1 MHTLRVL
8 FTLFFL
14 LPLTVEAQQ
23 ATAEM
28 LFERFKSASRFDFTY
43 PREKVYLHL
52 DQSAYLTG
60 DTIWYKAYVVRA
72 SSLQPTTLSRV
83 LYVELLNADGQQ
95 VEKQTLKLDSLGTAC
110 GAFSLRPPVYAGYH
124 ELRAFTREMVNWG
137 PEACFSRVV
146 PVFSPGKPLE
156 RAKDV
161 AEADITELFI
171 PQPSPNKRVSLSTPR
186 PYVMQERTDRL
197 LDFYPEG
204 GRRVEGVSQRIA
216 FKLTDGRGLAVE
228 DTVKVFRSDGTL
240 CANAV
245 PEHEGMGD
253 FLLPANFVEGYAC
266 IGLKNAAPHSGTD
279 ITTGKRYS
287 LPADRAPYALYA
299 EPTDSGLYIKVEG
312 GRSAARDGRLLGL
325 AVLNR
330 EKVCYFDTLTVMPA
344 EAVELLV
351 PRRALRGGLNRVEL
365 FDADGTGQATRLCWA
380 PLTATDSLRLARV
393 EVMQNQAAY
402 APFSPAVVKIKATDA
417 EGRPVAGASLS
428 LAVRD
433 EAGNL
438 LDNADGGMAAQLL
451 LASEVR
457 GYIHHPDLYFA
468 REDNAHRRMLD
479 LLLRVQGW
487 QANAFSVM
495 CGREPFDLQQPIES
509 KLVLRGYVFKDNN
522 RREPYPGLSLNL
534 RAYRYEHDSIKGGT
548 IEGGMVTDA
557 DGRFAFESQ
566 VDFEGDYLAQFTMRS
581 GEKEKRRWSR
591 LAIDRWFEPPLRP
604 FYEPQLQLA
613 PYNREER
620 AAGGRPQPQTFEW
633 KDTLQHAVRWLSG
646 EAEVTA
652 RKKYKGFTGNRYTW
666 KGGESTGIRKSA
678 KYINIRKE
686 WEHYKDMGFDP
697 VITIWD
703 LLGFLDNQ
711 VSYDRM
717 ESTQEPASTD
727 NTAANAPTL
736 PSDYPPSDY
745 PPDGMATSDIGADPM
760 AEEGKIQLTYHGRP
774 VDVWVNNVTD
784 TSPADDYLC
793 SDYRSLT
800 MTEEN
805 IRTNSLTGRQVRV
818 SNLKYTFALYEEPF
832 AWRMRNGKGREY
844 RILQGFTPQPRFY
857 SPDYRRFDLPDDA
870 DTRRTLLWEPHAT
883 TNAEGEA
890 HVIFFTNCHPEQTLD
905 ISIRGIGPSGT
916 LISHH

>member
-393 EVMQNQAAY
+393 EVMQNQAA
-402 APFSPAVVKIKATDA
+402 
-417 EGRPVAGASLS
+417 
-428 LAVRD
+428 
-433 EAGNL
+433 
-438 LDNADGGMAAQLL
+438 
-451 LASEVR
+451 
-457 GYIHHPDLYFA
+457 
-468 REDNAHRRMLD
+468 
-479 LLLRVQGW
+479 
-487 QANAFSVM
+487 
-495 CGREPFDLQQPIES
+495 
-509 KLVLRGYVFKDNN
+509 
-522 RREPYPGLSLNL
+522 
-534 RAYRYEHDSIKGGT
+534 
-548 IEGGMVTDA
+548 
-557 DGRFAFESQ
+557 
-566 VDFEGDYLAQFTMRS
+566 
-581 GEKEKRRWSR
+581 
-591 LAIDRWFEPPLRP
+591 
-604 FYEPQLQLA
+604 
-613 PYNREER
+613 
-620 AAGGRPQPQTFEW
+620 
-633 KDTLQHAVRWLSG
+633 
-646 EAEVTA
+646 
-652 RKKYKGFTGNRYTW
+652 
-666 KGGESTGIRKSA
+666 
-678 KYINIRKE
+678 
-686 WEHYKDMGFDP
+686 
-697 VITIWD
+697 
-703 LLGFLDNQ
+703 
-711 VSYDRM
+711 
-717 ESTQEPASTD
+717 
-727 NTAANAPTL
+727 
-736 PSDYPPSDY
+736 
-745 PPDGMATSDIGADPM
+745 
-760 AEEGKIQLTYHGRP
+760 
-774 VDVWVNNVTD
+774 
-784 TSPADDYLC
+784 
-793 SDYRSLT
+793 
-800 MTEEN
+800 
-805 IRTNSLTGRQVRV
+805 
-818 SNLKYTFALYEEPF
+818 
-832 AWRMRNGKGREY
+832 
-844 RILQGFTPQPRFY
+844 
-857 SPDYRRFDLPDDA
+857 
-870 DTRRTLLWEPHAT
+870 
-883 TNAEGEA
+883 
-890 HVIFFTNCHPEQTLD
+890 
-905 ISIRGIGPSGT
+905 
-916 LISHH
+916 